1 MTAQT
6 AQSFVAYYRVSTQKQ
21 GRSGL
26 GLEAQ
31 KADVAQYVRRNGG
44 KLVAEFQ
51 EVESGRRADRPQL
64 ALALERC
71 RLTRAVLV
79 VAKLDRL
86 TRDTGF
92 LAKLRDS
99 KVPFVAVDNPHANAL
114 TVTILIAVAEEER
127 RLASVRTKAALAAAK
142 ARGVRLGNPLGSAAF
157 GERSRAGAR
166 EALQRKA
173 DAFAQSLSSIVHP
186 LRDAGLSLHAIARHL
201 NEQGIVPQYGRT
213 WRPCGVRR
221 ILTRLE
227 RQTTI

>member
-6 AQSFVAYYRVSTQKQ
+6 APQSFVAYYRVSTQKQ

-31 KADVAQYVRRNGG
+31 KADVQRFVAANGG
-44 KLVAEFQ
+44 RVVAEFQ
-51 EVESGRRADRPQL
+51 EVESGRKADRPQL
-64 ALALERC
+64 SLALERC
-71 RLTRAVLV
+71 RLTRATLC

-99 KVPFVAVDNPHANAL
+99 KVDFVAVDNPHATPL

-127 RLASVRTKAALAAAK
+127 RLASVRTKAALQAAK
-142 ARGVRLGNPLGSAAF
+142 ARGVRLGNPMGAAAF
-157 GERSRAGAR
+157 GARSRAGAR
-166 EALQRKA
+166 EALKSKA
-173 DAFAQSLSSIVHP
+173 DGFALSLSGIVRP
-186 LRDAGLSLHAIARHL
+186 LRDAGLSFHAIAQSL
-201 NEQGIVPQYGRT
+201 NEQGIVTQRGKA

-221 ILTRLE
+221 ILERLKE
-227 RQTTI
+227 F